1 MFKME
6 LVYLWIKNYKNIKQL
21 GCSLSADYEE
31 FSNSYDVDNDFLSIS
46 LKQQGYLNVFGEH
59 LNIKTIIGTN
69 GSGKSNL
76 CQALV
81 SILRTNY
88 KKDIDDYFEKTL
100 PEKYYVLYKI
110 NDKYQCFTNCKN
122 TEILINNEL
131 LQIEKKD
138 ANEWCALFKPF
149 LNKEEDFVLEFPK
162 NRHMKDIIKKKME
175 NYFYYDR
182 FRMYDTSHALR
193 GLFHTNK
200 ELGFKIFDGS
210 NQYLTFDMYGY
221 EINILQEFEW
231 LTYQINNN
239 IPSRIKK
246 ANTTFQSIWELVDR
260 LQRLNEGI
268 IEKAKKQEYK
278 DKDIVAHEVL
288 SNGCFEFVI
297 LKIAEMFYYLEG
309 QENIISLKNLEM
321 LLSYGETL
329 DYKTKH
335 TKFKEF
341 YDEILFKFNKEIQ
354 DEQIKVQLERYNF
367 NEYFINLLKSCIFL
381 ESQLL
386 DNKTFFQD
394 ILNTD
399 DGNTYRPIQKYMID
413 VKDDNLKKEMSI
425 LNTLGIF
432 KQNFYN
438 YRNNKLYTFNDLST
452 GEQRILRF
460 FADILSIKNNE
471 TTKDTDIFI
480 FDEMDVSWHPE
491 WQRKMVDYVVDFFQ
505 KTNNEKIDNIIF
517 TTHSPLILSDMPR
530 NNVIM
535 LQRDNNGNPKIVSN
549 IENTFCANIHDLFN
563 KSFFLGDCDSICTI
577 GEFAQNYIKTIQKS
591 LNSHEPIF
599 DDSICM
605 SPMVLNNNES
615 KLYKIIEVL
624 RKKIEFIG
632 EPVIRNALLKKL
644 YSSPYSWYLFEPNE
658 LLIHYI
664 NLKEK
669 HEKLK
674 RIFNEKNK
682 SE

>member
-1 MFKME
+1 M
-6 LVYLWIKNYKNIKQL
+6 
-21 GCSLSADYEE
+21 
-31 FSNSYDVDNDFLSIS
+31 
-46 LKQQGYLNVFGEH
+46 
-59 LNIKTIIGTN
+59 
-69 GSGKSNL
+69 
-76 CQALV
+76 
-81 SILRTNY
+81 
-88 KKDIDDYFEKTL
+88 
-100 PEKYYVLYKI
+100 
-110 NDKYQCFTNCKN
+110 
-122 TEILINNEL
+122 
-131 LQIEKKD
+131 
-138 ANEWCALFKPF
+138 
-149 LNKEEDFVLEFPK
+149 
-162 NRHMKDIIKKKME
+162 
-175 NYFYYDR
+175 
-182 FRMYDTSHALR
+182 
-193 GLFHTNK
+193 
-200 ELGFKIFDGS
+200 
-210 NQYLTFDMYGY
+210 
-221 EINILQEFEW
+221 QEFEW

-394 ILNTD
+394 ILTTD

-517 TTHSPLILSDMPR
+517 TTH
-530 NNVIM
+530 
-535 LQRDNNGNPKIVSN
+535 
-549 IENTFCANIHDLFN
+549 
-563 KSFFLGDCDSICTI
+563 
-577 GEFAQNYIKTIQKS
+577 
-591 LNSHEPIF
+591 
-599 DDSICM
+599 
-605 SPMVLNNNES
+605 
-615 KLYKIIEVL
+615 
-624 RKKIEFIG
+624 
-632 EPVIRNALLKKL
+632 
-644 YSSPYSWYLFEPNE
+644 
-658 LLIHYI
+658 
-664 NLKEK
+664 
-669 HEKLK
+669 
-674 RIFNEKNK
+674 
-682 SE
+682 